1 MHLRAS
7 LCILLAV
14 PLLAQ
19 VPEFDVASLKP
30 NNSGRPGFSIAPLPG
45 GKLDAANISLKRLI
59 AVAYS
64 VTDFQIYGEI
74 DWLESQRYDMT
85 ARAATPAALP
95 ELRLMLRT
103 LLADRFKLKAH
114 RDTREMKLYTLA
126 GATAG
131 QVGSGLIE
139 APNGECSTAVTQQ
152 AALPNGTGCGV
163 VNLGPGRIN
172 GHRAR
177 ISQLADRLSTLL
189 TMTVIDKTGLT
200 GYYDITM
207 TWTPDPDMERLMTG
221 ERPPVLDTSGPSLFT
236 ALQQQLGLKLVSG
249 NGPVEV
255 IVIDSAEK
263 ATEN

>member
-1 MHLRAS
+1 MHLRAG
-7 LCILLAV
+7 LCFLLAV

-19 VPEFDVASLKP
+19 VPEFEVASLKP

-45 GKLDAANISLKRLI
+45 GKLDATNISLKRLI

-64 VTDFQIYGEI
+64 VTDFQVYSEI

-103 LLADRFKLKAH
+103 LADRFKLKAH

-126 GATAG
+126 GANAG
-131 QVGSGLIE
+131 QVVSGLVE
-139 APNGECSTAVTQQ
+139 ALNGECSTAVTQQ
-152 AALPNGTGCGV
+152 AALSNGTECGV

-177 ISQLADRLSTLL
+177 ISQLADRLSALL
-189 TMTVIDKTGLT
+189 SMTVIDKTDLT
-200 GYYDITM
+200 GYYNITM
-207 TWTPDPDMERLMTG
+207 TWTPTRTWRG
-221 ERPPVLDTSGPSLFT
+221 SWRGN
-236 ALQQQLGLKLVSG
+236 ALRFSILLGRRYSRHCSS
-249 NGPVEV
+249 N
-255 IVIDSAEK
+255 SA
-263 ATEN
+263 